1 MRFLLIS
8 LLGFLTLSGVF
19 NFDPGPAPGVKIKN
33 ALLYALIVGLV
44 LRMTFQRYRFQLPV
58 MLGLWCVL
66 VGYSILT
73 YVVIVFAIDYPR
85 YDWLQSGF
93 LLKNI
98 MVDYMLLFL
107 VFFYGLRSTEDA
119 IVVLKVLLACW
130 ALSHIVAVADA
141 LGFVHIG
148 DIEQRGDGRVQG
160 TAGESNQYGA
170 LVALSLPA
178 IAAAVFTTRGFW
190 RMFWIGATV
199 ITALTLIMTVSR
211 GAFVAVVFAAMLA
224 LYLFRRYVSA
234 TKLVTAAVASVVVAV
249 LAVGGAFALG
259 FGDLLYHRM
268 LGSAVTSSDVSGL
281 SSGRSDIWASVLTMM
296 FQNPL
301 TLLTGFG
308 WNAYSAMP
316 FRWATHNH
324 YLWAWFN
331 LGLIGL
337 VCYVLLLVLPIRTA
351 LAAVRYADATARP
364 HLMGFVVATTALAVA
379 VFFVNLANPW
389 QYVWAYVG
397 IVMRIAVNAMEQQP
411 ALAPASAHQ
420 SAAPTNGSR
429 DPHGWS
435 AVTSR

>member
-1 MRFLLIS
+1 M
-8 LLGFLTLSGVF
+8 
-19 NFDPGPAPGVKIKN
+19 
-33 ALLYALIVGLV
+33 
-44 LRMTFQRYRFQLPV
+44 
-58 MLGLWCVL
+58 
-66 VGYSILT
+66 
-73 YVVIVFAIDYPR
+73 
-85 YDWLQSGF
+85 
-93 LLKNI
+93 
-98 MVDYMLLFL
+98 
-107 VFFYGLRSTEDA
+107 
-119 IVVLKVLLACW
+119 
-130 ALSHIVAVADA
+130 
-141 LGFVHIG
+141 GFVHIG

-160 TAGESNQYGA
+160 TVGESNQYGA

-178 IAAAVFTTRGFW
+178 IVAVIFTTRGFW
-190 RMFWIGATV
+190 RIFWMGAAA

-211 GAFVAVVFAAMLA
+211 GAFVATAFAAMLA
-224 LYLFRRYVSA
+224 LYLFRRYVSV
-234 TKLVTAAVASVVVAV
+234 TKLMTAAVASVVVAV

-259 FGDLLYHRM
+259 FGDLLAHRM
-268 LGSAVTSSDVSGL
+268 LGSAVESSDMSGL
-281 SSGRSDIWASVLTMM
+281 SSGRTDIWVSVLAVM

-324 YLWAWFN
+324 YLWALFN

-337 VCYVLLLVLPIRTA
+337 VCYVLLLVLPIKTA
-351 LAAVRYADATARP
+351 LSAVRYADVTARP

-389 QYVWAYVG
+389 QYFWAYVG

-411 ALAPASAHQ
+411 ALAPASAHEP
-420 SAAPTNGSR
+420 AVPTNGRR

>member
-1 MRFLLIS
+1 VS
-8 LLGFLTLSGVF
+8 LGALRALRITAEVVYGVSI
-19 NFDPGPAPGVKIKN
+19 A
-33 ALLYALIVGLV
+33 
-44 LRMTFQRYRFQLPV
+44 
-58 MLGLWCVL
+58 LGL
-66 VGYSILT
+66 S
-73 YVVIVFAIDYPR
+73 
-85 YDWLQSGF
+85 
-93 LLKNI
+93 
-98 MVDYMLLFL
+98 
-107 VFFYGLRSTEDA
+107 
-119 IVVLKVLLACW
+119 
-130 ALSHIVAVADA
+130 
-141 LGFVHIG
+141 
-148 DIEQRGDGRVQG
+148 
-160 TAGESNQYGA
+160 A
-170 LVALSLPA
+170 LVVPA
-178 IAAAVFTTRGFW
+178 FRG
-190 RMFWIGATV
+190 V
-199 ITALTLIMTVSR
+199 
-211 GAFVAVVFAAMLA
+211 VAVVFAAMLA

-351 LAAVRYADATARP
+351 LAAVRYADARARP
-364 HLMGFVVATTALAVA
+364 HLMGFVVAATALAVA

-389 QYVWAYVG
+389 QYFWAYVG

>member
-1 MRFLLIS
+1 MRFLLIA

-19 NFDPGPAPGVKIKN
+19 NFDPGPMPGVKIKN
-33 ALLYALIVGLV
+33 ALLYAIIVGLF
-44 LRMTFQRYRFQLPV
+44 LRMTFQRYRIQLPA

-66 VGYSILT
+66 VGYSMLT
-73 YVVIVFAIDYPR
+73 YAVIVLAIDYPR

-98 MVDYMLLFL
+98 MVDYMMLFL

-130 ALSHIVAVADA
+130 ALSHIMAVADA

-160 TAGESNQYGA
+160 TVGESNQYGA

-178 IAAAVFTTRGFW
+178 IVAAIFTTRGFW
-190 RMFWIGATV
+190 RLFWIGASA

-211 GAFVAVVFAAMLA
+211 GAFVATLFAAVLA
-224 LYLFRRYVSA
+224 LWLFRRYVSM
-234 TKLVTAAVASVVVAV
+234 TKLMTGAVASVILGV

-259 FGDLLYHRM
+259 FGDLLAHRM
-268 LGSAVTSSDVSGL
+268 LGSAVESSDMSGL
-281 SSGRSDIWASVLTMM
+281 SSGRTDIWVSVLAVM

-308 WNAYSAMP
+308 WNAYAAMP

-331 LGLIGL
+331 LGVIGL

-351 LAAVRYADATARP
+351 LSAVRYASAAARP
-364 HLMGFVVATTALAVA
+364 HLMGFVVATTSLAVA

-389 QYVWAYVG
+389 QYFWAYVG
-397 IVMRIAVNAMEQQP
+397 IMMRIAVNALEQP
-411 ALAPASAHQ
+411 ATAPVTVHAPA
-420 SAAPTNGSR
+420 APANRRR

-435 AVTSR
+435 AVS